1 MFKVNRNILILPFDD
16 RNYLIK
22 HKINVVPLNNILHKI
37 TNKLVVEYNFNI

>member
-22 HKINVVPLNNILHKI
+22 HKFNVVPLNNVRDFLHKI
-37 TNKLVVEYNFNI
+37 FNKLIVK